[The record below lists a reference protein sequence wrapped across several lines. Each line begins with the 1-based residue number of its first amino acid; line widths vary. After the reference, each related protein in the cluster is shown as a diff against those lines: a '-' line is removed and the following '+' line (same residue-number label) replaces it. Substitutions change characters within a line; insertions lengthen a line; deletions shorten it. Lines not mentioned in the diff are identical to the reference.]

1 MIWAKAG
8 GEVWWGRTVGE
19 GTVGESERASERLR
33 RVVGMWSRDGLFT
46 GALAVFIVCIL
57 AILLDLIQ
65 HEFDAN
71 SIYVQR

>member
-1 MIWAKAG
+1 M
-8 GEVWWGRTVGE
+8 
-19 GTVGESERASERLR
+19 GESERASERLR